1 MPIRAELHNIAIT
14 RSHTFPFGLKH
25 NIIMKHCLAGAGGW
39 VVLRVVVGLGVVVG
53 RVVGGRV
60 VGIVGAGVVAGLG
73 VS

>member
-1 MPIRAELHNIAIT
+1 MPIGAELQNIAIT
-14 RSHTFPFGLKH
+14 RS
-25 NIIMKHCLAGAGGW
+25 NIFQPKQTMKQIPPRAGAGGW